1 MPTDLAP
8 ASQNQLKKWTRL
20 LQGKFREE
28 DGRFLAEGVKVVEE
42 LLQSDWPIEAIVVLP
57 EKMPNWEK
65 LSSIPNA
72 TLSSFPPVP
81 LYQLSR
87 ADFKKL
93 SQDKEPEGILAVV
106 KSKDQPPLASL
117 LKSPVGH
124 ILIAHE
130 IANPQ
135 NLGALLRTARWFG
148 FAGMILGSHSVDWT
162 HPKAIRAS
170 MGAAFHLAIWS
181 NVDLPTFLPE
191 IKLKY
196 RLIGSD
202 VRAGDAPRPSTENA
216 ALLLGGESHG
226 LPEHLLRLADE
237 HWRIQGD
244 AQAESLSLP
253 QAAAIMMYEMSK
265 KM

>member
-20 LQGKFREE
+20 LQGKFRQE
-28 DGRFLAEGVKVVEE
+28 DGQFMAEGVKVVEE
-42 LLQSDWPIEAIVVLP
+42 LLQSDWALAAIVVLP
-57 EKMPNWEK
+57 EKMPYWEK
-65 LSSIPNA
+65 LRFPDRIP
-72 TLSSFPPVP
+72 V
-81 LYQLSR
+81 YQLSR
-87 ADFKKL
+87 SDFKKL
-93 SQDKEPEGILAVV
+93 SQDKEPEGILAIVN
-106 KSKDQPPLASL
+106 SKDQPPAASL

-124 ILIAHE
+124 ILVAFE

-148 FAGMILGSHSVDWT
+148 FQGIVLSRNCVDWT

-191 IKLKY
+191 IKATY

-202 VRAGDAPRPSTENA
+202 VRSGNAPHPSTKNA

-226 LPEHLLRLADE
+226 LPEHILRLADE
-237 HWRIQGD
+237 RWRIQGD
-244 AQAESLSLP
+244 AHAESLSLP

-265 KM
+265 KG